1 MEKIKTSIQKYW
13 NWRSRSYCFDK
24 DKSIKIAKSWES
36 VLKNLIPVDS
46 GKHAIDI
53 GTGRGQFAV
62 YLARL
67 GFSVT
72 GIDLS
77 ENMIS
82 QASENAKKNALA
94 IDFKIQDAE
103 DLQFN
108 DNTFD
113 VVVSRNLLWTL
124 PDPYKAVK
132 EWRRILK
139 PGGTLVISDGFWMNY
154 TWKRTHHLVFNL
166 IKNMF
171 KNDSMIS
178 ARFFLSYAAFQKYL
192 PFYEGIHFKDADAL
206 LQTARFK
213 EIKSHDTSC
222 FDINPYFKKKRM
234 NNIEP
239 LFFIASA
246 KA

>member
-1 MEKIKTSIQKYW
+1 MEKIKNSIQKYW

-24 DKSIKIAKSWES
+24 DKSIKTAESWES
-36 VLKNLIPVDS
+36 VLKDLVPGDP
-46 GKHAIDI
+46 GKNAIDI

-67 GFSVT
+67 GFCVT

-82 QASENAKKNALA
+82 QAKKHAKKNTLA

-103 DLQFN
+103 ELKFN

-154 TWKRTHHLVFNL
+154 TWRRLHCFVFNL
-166 IKNMF
+166 AKNIF
-171 KNDSMIS
+171 RNDSMIS
-178 ARFFLSYAAFQKYL
+178 ARFFLSYAAFQKHL
-192 PFYEGIHFKDADAL
+192 PFYEGICFEDADTL

-222 FDINPYFKKKRM
+222 FATNPYLKKKRM

>member
-82 QASENAKKNALA
+82 QANENAKKMH
-94 IDFKIQDAE
+94 
-103 DLQFN
+103 
-108 DNTFD
+108 
-113 VVVSRNLLWTL
+113 LLL
-124 PDPYKAVK
+124 
-132 EWRRILK
+132 ILK
-139 PGGTLVISDGFWMNY
+139 SRMRKNC
-154 TWKRTHHLVFNL
+154 NL
-166 IKNMF
+166 
-171 KNDSMIS
+171 MI
-178 ARFFLSYAAFQKYL
+178 
-192 PFYEGIHFKDADAL
+192 I
-206 LQTARFK
+206 
-213 EIKSHDTSC
+213 
-222 FDINPYFKKKRM
+222 
-234 NNIEP
+234 P
-239 LFFIASA
+239 LML
-246 KA
+246 

>member
-1 MEKIKTSIQKYW
+1 MPNPSIQT
-13 NWRSRSYCFDK
+13 
-24 DKSIKIAKSWES
+24 AESWES
-36 VLKNLIPVDS
+36 VLKALIPGNP
-46 GKHAIDI
+46 GKQAIDR

-67 GFSVT
+67 GFCVT

-82 QASENAKKNALA
+82 QAREHAKKNALA

-103 DLQFN
+103 DLRFN

-124 PDPYKAVK
+124 PDPHKAVK

-154 TWKRTHHLVFNL
+154 TWRRLHHLVFNL
-166 IKNMF
+166 VKNIF
-171 KNDSMIS
+171 RNDSMIS
-178 ARFFLSYAAFQKYL
+178 ERFFLSYAPFQTYL
-192 PFYEGIHFKDADAL
+192 PFYEGICFKDADAL

-213 EIKSHDTSC
+213 EIRLHDTSC
-222 FDINPYFKKKRM
+222 FDTNPYFKKKRM

>member
-1 MEKIKTSIQKYW
+1 MKKIKTSIQKYW
-13 NWRSRSYCFDK
+13 NWRSRSYGFDK
-24 DKSIKIAKSWES
+24 DKSIKTAESWES
-36 VLKNLIPVDS
+36 VLKNLVPGNP

-53 GTGRGQFAV
+53 GTGRGEFAV

-82 QASENAKKNALA
+82 QAREHSKKTAFA

-103 DLQFN
+103 ELKFD

-124 PDPYKAVK
+124 PDPNKAVK
-132 EWRRILK
+132 EWRRVLK
-139 PGGTLVISDGFWMNY
+139 PGGTIVISDGFWMNY
-154 TWKRTHHLVFNL
+154 TWKRLHYFVFNMA
-166 IKNMF
+166 KNIF
-171 KNDSMIS
+171 RNDSMIS
-178 ARFFLSYAAFQKYL
+178 ARFFLSYAAFQKHL
-192 PFYEGIHFKDADAL
+192 PFYEGICFEDADTL

-222 FDINPYFKKKRM
+222 FATNPYLKKKRM